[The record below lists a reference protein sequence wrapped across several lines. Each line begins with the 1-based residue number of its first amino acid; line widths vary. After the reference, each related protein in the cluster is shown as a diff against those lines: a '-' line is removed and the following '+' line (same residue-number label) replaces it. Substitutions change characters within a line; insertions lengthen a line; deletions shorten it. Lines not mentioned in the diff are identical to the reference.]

1 MVGHAEQQDEESP
14 FGPGERGPPLEKK
27 QIFSTCIATLN
38 VF

>member
-27 QIFSTCIATLN
+27 QILSGNLG